1 MTSTTE
7 EQVRISAVSRELG
20 AQLGDPEWLA
30 RLRGEAARLADEL
43 DWPDSYQSRPWK
55 YYDARGIDLAR
66 YPAEQDEAI
75 AVEAPDGVTVTT
87 LGFAEG
93 ATAERLAGALG
104 TAVAPGI
111 DRFTALHYALLREAV
126 IVDVP
131 ANAEPASPVRIR
143 RTLGGQQFAA
153 PHTVIVTG
161 PNSRVTVVEEYSSD
175 GADILAVPAAEVIP
189 GPGSEVRYYVVHRW
203 GPATRSFGY
212 QRMLG
217 AERDAAFQNL
227 QLVLSGRVV
236 KGQMESSLVG
246 RGTGSELLG
255 LAYGRGEEYVDF
267 YTLQDHIGPDT
278 RSDLLY
284 KAALRDSARSVYY
297 GLTRVGLGAKNADA
311 NQENRNLL
319 LSKTARA
326 DSDPVLEILTSN
338 VIRASHG
345 ATAGPVDE
353 EQLFYLQ
360 TRGIPRPA
368 AEAMLVWAF
377 LEEVVSRVPD
387 AALREELLGLLE
399 AKVRGA

>member
-236 KGQMESSLVG
+236 KGQMESSLVA